1 MWEEWVEFSNSS
13 SLLWTKQKVV
23 IPVVSIRSRAHSR
36 SLESGMLSLGETG
49 ELSPNASA
57 MLRISALSAWAQ
69 LQVSSVHQKYLHNVV
84 KPYRPTLS
92 SLWIA
97 ALRDYACIRIDSE
110 FLHDTSSVA
119 LDSSYSNL
127 GKEVL
132 LPVSSCDKSSVE
144 PHLKIACSI
153 IPHHGLSYSRLLRR
167 RCRLMTLTSLRQ
179 WMEEK
184 LTSKIE
190 TLFWPLP
197 GRSPRRSSMSFLAL
211 FMKHWERLQQM
222 LRLLQPARL
231 QLFHPWKR

>member
-1 MWEEWVEFSNSS
+1 
-13 SLLWTKQKVV
+13 
-23 IPVVSIRSRAHSR
+23 
-36 SLESGMLSLGETG
+36 MLSLGETG

-57 MLRISALSAWAQ
+57 MLRISTLSAWAQ
-69 LQVSSVHQKYLHNVV
+69 LQVSSVHQEYLENVV

-132 LPVSSCDKSSVE
+132 LPVSHCDKSLVE
-144 PHLKIACSI
+144 QHLKIVCSI
-153 IPHHGLSYSRLLRR
+153 IPHHGLSYSKLLHPQ
-167 RCRLMTLTSLRQ
+167 CRLMTLTSLRQ

-184 LTSKIE
+184 LTRRIG
-190 TLFWPLP
+190 TPLWTLP
-197 GRSPRRSSMSFLAL
+197 GRSPRRSFTSFLASST
-211 FMKHWERLQQM
+211 KRWERLQQM
-222 LRLLQPARL
+222 RRLPPLARL
-231 QLFHPWKR
+231 QLFQAWKQ